1 MAKIIENKKGFKII
15 RIDRSELIE
24 RLAGYGCVGI
34 CDRCSLP
41 SVAGYYIA
49 VLNQWFCQNC
59 FYDWYITAVNYPEDR
74 RIEES
79 NFNRMKSILNL

>member
-34 CDRCSLP
+34 CDRCSSH